1 MTETEIDEVDL
12 ALLAVV
18 ELMKTYGI
26 SLRCSRDIINERM
39 IELWPEVEPSP
50 THDAPNALQ

>member
-39 IELWPEVEPSP
+39 IELWPEVDPSL
-50 THDAPNALQ
+50 TRDAPNALQ